1 MTIKF
6 ISIFISELSSEY
18 ITKVLNNYKLKPA
31 DVVLVYNV
39 DDDSYFISRISP
51 QVWGVEVICSKQ
63 DEFIQVV
70 EQHKLLKLLDH

>member
-6 ISIFISELSSEY
+6 ISIFISELSTEY
-18 ITKVLNNYKLKPA
+18 IAKVLNNYKLKPA

-39 DDDSYFISRISP
+39 DDDSYFISRAPP
-51 QVWGVEVICSKQ
+51 QVWSVEVICSKQ
-63 DEFIQVV
+63 DEFIQTI